1 LPFLKIKK
9 LTKLALKV
17 SKKNK
22 IAIVANTTWNIYN
35 FRMNI
40 LEILTRNN
48 FEIFVLAP
56 VDKYIFYKESFPEV
70 SHIQIKNLDRDS
82 TNPIKDLLLFSELI
96 SIYKRIRPDLILH
109 YTVKPNI
116 YGGFAAGYLKIPSIA
131 VVTGLG
137 YAFIHNGFIKKIT
150 KILYR
155 MSSGFHNQIVF
166 ENTDDRNLFIEEKL
180 ISGKKGISVK
190 GCGVDTHFFSASRG
204 KTIRNK
210 LIFTFIGRLLY
221 DKGVVEFVEAAKIIK
236 SRYDNVE
243 FWMIG
248 EIDHSNPATVK
259 EEDLILWVKSRTV
272 IYHGFKDNIKKYIAQ
287 SDCIV
292 LPSYREAIARTIT
305 EAMSME
311 KVVIAT
317 ETAGCREAIEHGKNG
332 LLVPVREINLLADAM
347 EEIIGMSEETR
358 LKMGKEGRIK
368 AVSQF
373 DERLIAHDIFKI
385 IMDTLK
391 ETPEN

>member
-1 LPFLKIKK
+1 MKVAKK
-9 LTKLALKV
+9 Y
-17 SKKNK
+17 K

-40 LEILTRNN
+40 LEILSKNN
-48 FEIFVLAP
+48 FDIFVIAP

-70 SHIQIKNLDRDS
+70 THIQLKNLDRDS
-82 TNPIKDLLLFSELI
+82 TNPLKDFLLLRELI
-96 SIYKRIRPDLILH
+96 SLYKKIKPDLILH
-109 YTVKPNI
+109 YTVKSNI

-137 YAFIHNGFIKKIT
+137 YAFIHNGFIKKVT

-155 MSSGFHNQIVF
+155 YSSRFHDKVVF
-166 ENTDDRNLFIEEKL
+166 ENIDDKTLFVEEKL
-180 ISGKKGISVK
+180 IDNKKGISVK
-190 GCGVDTHFFSASRG
+190 GCGVDTHFYTPS
-204 KTIRNK
+204 KTKTNK
-210 LIFTFIGRLLY
+210 NKFVFTFIGRLLY

-236 SRYDNVE
+236 SKFDNVE

-259 EEDLILWVKSRTV
+259 EDDLVLWVKSRTV
-272 IYHGFKDNIKKYIAQ
+272 IYHGFKDNVKKYIAQ
-287 SDCIV
+287 SDCVV
-292 LPSYREAIARTIT
+292 LPSYREAIARSIT

-332 LLVPVREINLLADAM
+332 LLVPVREINSLAGAM
-347 EEIIGMSEETR
+347 EEIINMPEETR

-368 AVSQF
+368 AINQF